1 MPISRFQ
8 AGGFSMQRRCKFGS
22 TFALVAML
30 QAAPAVAGGP
40 FGIDH
45 RVNEDDSGIWERSN
59 QKALLSVM
67 IVGGLALGF
76 WEGGETRLGK
86 TDWQAV
92 DATVLSA
99 VSTTIMKRV
108 FTRERPSE
116 TDDPNRFF
124 QGDSHD
130 SFPSGEVAA
139 MSAIVT
145 PFVLEYHHESPSVY
159 ALELLPLYDA
169 VARVKAQGHW
179 QSDVIVGFGVGTLAG
194 YYAHNREQ
202 PFILELLPHGVA
214 IGLRKRW

>member
-1 MPISRFQ
+1 
-8 AGGFSMQRRCKFGS
+8 MQRLCKFGS
-22 TFALVAML
+22 TLALAALL
-30 QAAPAVAGGP
+30 QATPAFAGGP

-45 RVNEDDSGIWERSN
+45 RVNEDNSGIWRRSN
-59 QKALLSVM
+59 QKTLVGVM
-67 IVGGLALGF
+67 VVGGLALGL
-76 WEGGETRLGK
+76 WEGGESRLGK

-92 DATVLSA
+92 DATVFSV

-116 TDDPNRFF
+116 TDDPNKFF
-124 QGDSHD
+124 QGSSYS

-139 MSAIVT
+139 VSAIVA
-145 PFVLEYHHESPSVY
+145 PFVLEYRHESPSVY

-169 VARVKAQGHW
+169 VARVKARGHW

-194 YYAHNREQ
+194 YYAHNRDQ
-202 PFILELLPHGVA
+202 PFILEVLPHGVA

>member
-1 MPISRFQ
+1 
-8 AGGFSMQRRCKFGS
+8 MQRLCKLGS
-22 TFALVAML
+22 ALALVALL
-30 QAAPAVAGGP
+30 QVTPAVAGGP

-45 RVNEDDSGIWERSN
+45 RVNEDNSGIWRRSN
-59 QKALLSVM
+59 QKTLLSVM
-67 IVGGLALGF
+67 IVGGLAVGL

-92 DATVLSA
+92 DATVFSA

-116 TDDPNRFF
+116 TDDPSKFF
-124 QGDSHD
+124 QGGSHA
-130 SFPSGEVAA
+130 SSPSGEVAA

-145 PFVLEYHHESPSVY
+145 PFVLEYRHESPSVY
-159 ALELLPLYDA
+159 ALELLPIYDA
-169 VARVKAQGHW
+169 VARVKARGHW

-202 PFILELLPHGVA
+202 PFILEVLPHEVA

>member
-1 MPISRFQ
+1 
-8 AGGFSMQRRCKFGS
+8 
-22 TFALVAML
+22 L
-30 QAAPAVAGGP
+30 
-40 FGIDH
+40 
-45 RVNEDDSGIWERSN
+45 
-59 QKALLSVM
+59 
-67 IVGGLALGF
+67 GGLALGF
-76 WEGGETRLGK
+76 WEGGETRLRK

-92 DATVLSA
+92 DATVFSA

-116 TDDPNRFF
+116 TDDPSRFF

-202 PFILELLPHGVA
+202 PFFLELLPHGVA
-214 IGLRKRW
+214 IGLRNRMASSSTRWPVANLQITRSRKTIIPSAHTKVQANQRRVVSSQCLEPRNPTTRDQRACP